1 MAARRILVVEGNT
14 RTASAELARFGVR
27 PYGESYA
34 AVLRELSPGVECT
47 VVDPCERGPECLPT
61 NASLDA
67 FDGVVWTGSALNVYD
82 VNDAIRNQ
90 LALADKVLKAGM
102 PVFGSCWG
110 LQVFATALGGK
121 VRKSPKGREIGI
133 ARGITLTEAGRAH
146 PMYADKP
153 SPFEA
158 LAVHMDD
165 VERLPE
171 GAVVLAT
178 NAMSDV
184 QAMAYERNGVSF
196 WGVQYHPEFNFATI
210 AAAYRRNAARLV
222 KEGICPSE
230 ATATQIAEDLARLES
245 VDGTNG
251 ATSTNCRATRGV
263 LDPTLRRQELLNWFG
278 SLANS

>member
-1 MAARRILVVEGNT
+1 MAARQILVVEGNT
-14 RTASAELARFGVR
+14 REASTELARYGVR

-47 VVDPCERGPECLPT
+47 IVNPCERGPECLPADT
-61 NASLDA
+61 PLDA

-90 LALADKVLKAGM
+90 LALADKVLDAGL

-121 VRKSPKGREIGI
+121 VRKNPKGREIGI
-133 ARGITLTEAGRAH
+133 ARGIALTDAGRAH
-146 PMYADKP
+146 PMYAGKP

-165 VERLPE
+165 VGRLPE

-178 NAMSDV
+178 NATSDV
-184 QAMAYERNGVSF
+184 QAMAYERNGASF
-196 WGVQYHPEFNFATI
+196 WGVQYHPEFDFATI
-210 AAAYRRNAARLV
+210 AAAFRRQAARLV
-222 KEGICPSE
+222 KEGICASK
-230 ATATQIAEDLARLES
+230 ADAAQTAEDLARLDS
-245 VDGTNG
+245 FDGTNG
-251 ATSTNCRATRGV
+251 AIVAKCDATPGV
-263 LDPTLRRQELLNWFG
+263 LDLSLRRRELSNWFG
-278 SLANS
+278 YFANT